1 MTIDRQTPVPGERRF
16 VPQLERPIWAG
27 GVCAGLYA
35 TGSRHV
41 VYVPDNPLSHVI
53 RILHDAYPEVQTT
66 IATREEEAF
75 GIAAGLYLGGARP
88 TVMLQSSGLGNSL
101 NALTSLLVPYQIP
114 VLAIV
119 SMRGDAGEWNAA
131 QVPMGQAVAP
141 ICRAIGVAVS
151 IAESAEATAAA
162 VQLAG
167 QTAFGTRMPGVCQL
181 PRRITVPVAIAEA
194 RR

>member
-1 MTIDRQTPVPGERRF
+1 VTNDRELLSTEHRKI
-16 VPQLERPIWAG
+16 PQLEGPAWAA
-27 GVCAGLYA
+27 GVCAGLFA
-35 TGSRHV
+35 AGSRHV

-53 RILHDAYPEVQTT
+53 RILHGAYADVRTM

-101 NALTSLLVPYQIP
+101 NAITSLLVPYQIP

-119 SMRGDAGEWNAA
+119 SMRGDPGEWNAA

-141 ICRAIGVAVS
+141 ICRAIGVPVT
-151 IAESAEATAAA
+151 SAETAETTAAT
-162 VQLAG
+162 VQLVG

-181 PRRITVPVAIAEA
+181 PRRITVPVAIAEP